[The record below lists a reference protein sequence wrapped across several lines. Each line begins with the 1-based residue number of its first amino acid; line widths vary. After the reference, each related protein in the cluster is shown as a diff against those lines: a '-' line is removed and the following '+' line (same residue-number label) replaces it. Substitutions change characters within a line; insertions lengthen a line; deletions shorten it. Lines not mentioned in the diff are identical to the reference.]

1 MCIPN
6 DLVKKMIIII
16 KKRGGLCTGTACIMN
31 TELLATST
39 SVKSIIIKRGL
50 SIYKP
55 GTPFVVTYKRIRS
68 ENEGRKGSVLSNYGL
83 LYQEYYR
90 CSHLNWQQ

>member
-1 MCIPN
+1 M
-6 DLVKKMIIII
+6 III

-68 ENEGRKGSVLSNYGL
+68 ENERRKGIPCYPIRV
-83 LYQEYYR
+83 YYIK
-90 CSHLNWQQ
+90 STIYVVNFIGNNKNV